1 MTNKKGFT
9 LLELLIVVVIVGVLA
24 ALTIPNMRS
33 SVERTRSRSAQF
45 NLQAI
50 YNAEKR
56 YKLRNNKYYYGAN
69 TQAAINENL
78 QLNIQDSYFTYQ
90 ITGSADSFNATA
102 TRFDPSSICANK
114 KMRVSHENS
123 TIEKECNVW

>member
-24 ALTIPNMRS
+24 SLTISNMRS

-56 YKLRNNKYYYGAN
+56 YKLRNNKYYVGAN
-69 TQAAINENL
+69 TQKDINENL

-90 ITGSADSFNATA
+90 ITGDGNSFNATA
-102 TRFDPSSICANK
+102 TRFDPASICANK
-114 KMRVSHENS
+114 KMRVSDDNS
-123 TIEKECNVW
+123 TIVKECNVW